1 MRNRDAAGRMNYRL
15 MQGVSM
21 AFAMVAALCLGF
33 LVSLFGL
40 DEGQSMIIMILFVVA
55 VVPPHVYLHLI
66 AKNHSTSST
75 DQ

>member
-1 MRNRDAAGRMNYRL
+1 
-15 MQGVSM
+15 M

-66 AKNHSTSST
+66 AKTHSTSST
-75 DQ
+75 DR